1 MSDYERYGDYTQQ
14 SSGTVQEKGSGAN
27 AVKFLLIGVGVGAA
41 VALLFTPM
49 SGRDLRQAIDHGCR
63 SALNGIGEQT
73 RNLRER
79 GANLLGFN
87 RKKA

>member
-14 SSGTVQEKGSGAN
+14 NSGAVQEKGSGAS

-49 SGRDLRQAIDHGCR
+49 SGRDLREAIGHGCR
-63 SALNGIGEQT
+63 SAFNGISEQT

-79 GANLLGFN
+79 GSNLLGFIR
-87 RKKA
+87 RKA